1 MQKRIVDFRDN
12 AQKNYNKRIWYRK
25 TINGKVRTSIKS
37 WKAKVSN
44 TY

>member
-1 MQKRIVDFRDN
+1 MQKRIVDFN
-12 AQKNYNKRIWYRK
+12 AQKNKKKNLI
-25 TINGKVRTSIKS
+25 INPLMEKVRTSIQKS